1 MEFPISNDGIRAALD
16 ALLAEADTL
25 GVTRAT
31 AHRLAVIVDEYC
43 SNLIRHDDSVGPESM
58 FDLALSAE
66 SDRVTVTIEESAG
79 MFDPTTYHQSVP
91 RDIGG
96 QGIVLMRGL
105 ATALD
110 YRSIDGSNRFR
121 ATILETDK
129 T

>member
-43 SNLIRHDDSVGPESM
+43 SNLIRHDNSVGPESM
-58 FDLALSAE
+58 FELALSVE
-66 SDRVTVTIEESAG
+66 SDGVTVMIEEKAG
-79 MFDPTTYHQSVP
+79 TFDPTTHRQSEP

-110 YRSIDGSNRFR
+110 YRSTNGSNRFR
-121 ATILETDK
+121 ATIKETDK

>member
-16 ALLAEADTL
+16 ALLAEADAL

-43 SNLIRHDDSVGPESM
+43 SNLIRHDNSVGPESA
-58 FDLALSAE
+58 FELALSAE
-66 SDRVTVTIEESAG
+66 SDGVTVTIEEKAG
-79 MFDPTTYHQSVP
+79 RFDPTAYRELVP

-110 YRSIDGSNRFR
+110 YKSSDGTNRFR
-121 ATILETDK
+121 AKILESDK
-129 T
+129 S

>member
-43 SNLIRHDDSVGPESM
+43 SNLIRHDESVGPESL
-58 FDLALSAE
+58 FQLTLAVE
-66 SDRVTVTIEESAG
+66 PDGVTVTIEEKAG
-79 MFDPTTYHQSVP
+79 VFDPTVHRQSTP

-105 ATALD
+105 ATALE
-110 YRSIDGSNRFR
+110 YRTDGGANRFR
-121 ATILETDK
+121 ATIVDGGK